1 MARFVPM
8 GSGEPLVDAT
18 RHGPSDAAE
27 ADEVDRYLRAIEQ
40 RGDWVGAG
48 FQALTENFVAVAA
61 SFSSRR
67 GIDYRTWIE
76 VGVPVAVLRA
86 AGLCPPEHT
95 PQSAAAA
102 NVAARRCRRRPQRAR
117 S

>member
-1 MARFVPM
+1 M
-8 GSGEPLVDAT
+8 DAT
-18 RHGPSDAAE
+18 RYGPGDAAE

-40 RGDWVGAG
+40 RENWVGAG
-48 FQALTENFVAVAA
+48 FQALTESFIAVAA

-86 AGLCPPEHT
+86 AGLGPPVHVARNVAAEHD
-95 PQSAAAA
+95 
-102 NVAARRCRRRPQRAR
+102 AARRCRRHGTGRLA
-117 S
+117 